1 MANSFTL
8 SNDAERDIID
18 IYLYSL
24 EQFGETQADA
34 YIDALYQRF
43 AQIAA
48 APTLGRDFGDIHDG
62 VWRLNQQSHAIYY
75 KQDTQGLFVLR
86 VLHQSMDPA
95 RHLGVELG

>member
-18 IYLYSL
+18 IYLYSH
-24 EQFGETQADA
+24 EQFGEMRADA
-34 YIDALYQRF
+34 YIDALYERF

-48 APTLGRDFGDIHDG
+48 SPTLGRDFSDIHEG
-62 VWRLNQQSHAIYY
+62 ACRLNQQSHAIYY
-75 KQDTQGLFVLR
+75 KQTPHGLFILR

-95 RHLGVELG
+95 WHLGVELG